1 MKRKYVLYTMV
12 VIILC
17 FSFLFFSPFL
27 AKKYGKQLFW
37 DESPDNKYHIETLK
51 VASFYLGELR
61 MDTPGFV
68 RAYDKNGK
76 LFYESEIVDLYDNCQ
91 VSWPAPEVGLP
102 NIMVGMDVSIPISP

>member
-1 MKRKYVLYTMV
+1 MKCKYVLYALA
-12 VIILC
+12 VIVLC
-17 FSFLFFSPFL
+17 LSFLFFSPFL
-27 AKKYGKQLFW
+27 AKKYGEQLFL
-37 DESPDNKYHIETLK
+37 DKSPDNKYRIETLK
-51 VASFYLGELR
+51 VASFYLGELK

-102 NIMVGMDVSIPISP
+102 KIMVGMDISIPVSP